1 MFVLLLYFWIVE
13 EVKFLKVPYRS
24 IDHLD
29 NIELYTF
36 QSIKKE
42 LSEEYVVLL
51 QIYLIILRNKN

>member
-36 QSIKKE
+36 QSIKKKS
-42 LSEEYVVLL
+42 LVKSM
-51 QIYLIILRNKN
+51 